1 MSASMSGM
9 VGLHSMDL
17 GLASSSSAAYPH
29 NNTNNT
35 SNTNN
40 TNTTDNSSSNMQEV
54 SSSVASTSMYGLSQ
68 AAGAMSPLMEG
79 GTMELEEQSMQSID
93 ASHDSASGGSGAAR
107 GGGGG
112 GGNDGF
118 VVGLHDSDMGDGGA
132 GGNGGGGGD
141 GGASSVR
148 SSGSS
153 SGGASP
159 PPPPPE
165 AQAFLEQYSDLLVD
179 MVKKKL
185 DEDKAATQ

>member
-1 MSASMSGM
+1 
-9 VGLHSMDL
+9 
-17 GLASSSSAAYPH
+17 
-29 NNTNNT
+29 
-35 SNTNN
+35 
-40 TNTTDNSSSNMQEV
+40 
-54 SSSVASTSMYGLSQ
+54 
-68 AAGAMSPLMEG
+68 
-79 GTMELEEQSMQSID
+79 MELEEQSMQSID
-93 ASHDSASGGSGAAR
+93 ASHGSGSGESGVAR
-107 GGGGG
+107 ARGGG

-118 VVGLHDSDMGDGGA
+118 VVGLHDSDMG
-132 GGNGGGGGD
+132 N